1 MHIPL
6 PEYLLQDPSATA
18 HPSSSSWYERWPTQA
33 PLPVPFCSPPVP
45 PTAFAD
51 SFPSE
56 QDSEIASLAPGPS
69 FLLKLS
75 NDDDLLFTFTFVI
88 RQAQQVLPGATGSP
102 ETVAQ
107 VDTHINGLT
116 YVYAS
121 TPREVENLVTREFHA
136 DPNLHKNS
144 NVDLVGDYGTDGSP
158 SVSFEWTWK
167 WKPPRS
173 FEDKGGGWRNSCSVR
188 PLFSPAKARTRAHTR
203 SC

>member
-173 FEDKGGGWRNSCSVR
+173 FEDKGGGWRNSCSLR
-188 PLFSPAKARTRAHTR
+188 PLSSPAVACTRAHTR